1 MSTIVGLDGD
11 KKLSSAEIYDTDIK
25 ALQSVIN
32 KNQTEINNNQSAL
45 NKDRLQVRYFSVTGQ
60 TSSVGTFVATAPD
73 DIKACRAVY
82 FLCAKVESDLNYFV
96 KYYYWTGEAFVL
108 GISKYDFTNLV
119 NGTVTVSVFVLVQE

>member
-32 KNQTEINNNQSAL
+32 K
-45 NKDRLQVRYFSVTGQ
+45 DRFQVKYFSVTGQ
-60 TSSVGTFVATAPD
+60 TSNVGTFVATVPD

-82 FLCAKVESDLNYFV
+82 FLNAKVDSNLNYFV
-96 KYYYWTGEAFVL
+96 RYYYWTGEAFVL
-108 GISKYDFTNLV
+108 GISRYDFV
-119 NGTVTVSVFVLVQE
+119 NIDSETVTVGVLALVQE